1 MRKIFSIMAISLLPG
16 LAFAG
21 SLPGDANSPADKA
34 VKSAID
40 AGKII
45 PCDSPGGSCKDREM
59 NYRVFYGPDKATA
72 VAWVFGFPTEGTV
85 HLGQYTEFKD
95 NNGWKLVKVFQK
107 PYADAPAPEDKDVK
121 FLSAS
126 KVKVTYHFRKD
137 SDPNCCSTGLGTAI
151 LILQ

>member
-1 MRKIFSIMAISLLPG
+1 MNKFIQAIYKI
-16 LAFAG
+16 
-21 SLPGDANSPADKA
+21 
-34 VKSAID
+34 
-40 AGKII
+40 
-45 PCDSPGGSCKDREM
+45 R
-59 NYRVFYGPDKATA
+59 A

>member
-1 MRKIFSIMAISLLPG
+1 MRKIISIFAIFLMPAI
-16 LAFAG
+16 AFAG

-40 AGKII
+40 LGKII
-45 PCDSPGGSCKDREM
+45 PCDSSDGSCKGMEM
-59 NYRVFYGPDKATA
+59 NYR
-72 VAWVFGFPTEGTV
+72 VFGFPTEGNFHV
-85 HLGQYTEFKD
+85 GQYAEFKD
-95 NNGWKLVKVFQK
+95 NGGWKLVKVFQK
-107 PYADAPAPEDKDVK
+107 PDADAPAPEAKDVQ

-137 SDPNCCSTGLGTAI
+137 RDPNCCSTGLGAEI